1 MLRSRRNIKFMKSF
15 CIIPARGGS
24 KRIPRKN
31 IKSFR
36 GKPLIGWTIEKALS
50 AGCFDKVIISTDDDE
65 IAKYSKSIGGE
76 VPFLR
81 PTNLADDYTNTFEV
95 IQFTIKKLLETN
107 PDLKYICCLFAT
119 APLVFQDDLKKSFE
133 MISTIKNKKILFGA
147 TGFDYPVQRALIFDK
162 EKNVSMLNEEYT
174 YIRSQDLQ
182 ETFHDAGQ
190 FYWGTVNSWLN
201 SKNALIGGLP
211 FFIPRWR
218 VQDIDNM
225 EDWKRVEIL
234 HKLIEDKVI

>member
-1 MLRSRRNIKFMKSF
+1 MKSF

-36 GKPLIGWTIEKALS
+36 GKPLIGWTIENALS
-50 AGCFDKVIISTDDDE
+50 SCCFDKVIISTDDHE
-65 IAKYSKSIGGE
+65 IAEYAKSMGAE

-81 PTNLADDYTNTFEV
+81 PSNLADDYTNSFDV
-95 IQFTIKKLLETN
+95 VQITIKKLLETYS
-107 PDLKYICCLFAT
+107 DLKYVCCLYAT
-119 APLVFQDDLKKSFE
+119 APLVFIDDLKKSFE
-133 MISTIKNKKILFGA
+133 IISTSKNNKILFGA
-147 TGFDYPVQRALIFDK
+147 TGFDYPVQRALIYDK
-162 EKNVSMLNEEYT
+162 NNNVSMLNEEYF

-190 FYWGTVNSWLN
+190 FYWGNVYAWLN
-201 SKNALIGGLP
+201 SKNALIGGVP

-225 EDWKRVEIL
+225 QDWKRVEIL
-234 HKLIEDKVI
+234 HKLIEDNEI